1 MTMSLPFR
9 RPPPRS
15 AVALGCWDRRVLG
28 AFMCR
33 VSLKPLLT
41 WLPCATGLPFFSATC
56 ASLSPRRM
64 VWGAVQNPT
73 RTSGGPCEYM
83 AGVPFGLRPMPFL
96 ASCVTH
102 AEGGVGRGPHLSGA
116 AVLCC
121 SVVCWAGVLPFLLFC
136 PACLL
141 VCLVLSRSAS
151 AAALPVALPLP
162 LLLCLFRC
170 PGPLC
175 FVVCL

>member
-1 MTMSLPFR
+1 
-9 RPPPRS
+9 
-15 AVALGCWDRRVLG
+15 
-28 AFMCR
+28 
-33 VSLKPLLT
+33 
-41 WLPCATGLPFFSATC
+41 
-56 ASLSPRRM
+56 
-64 VWGAVQNPT
+64 
-73 RTSGGPCEYM
+73 M

-121 SVVCWAGVLPFLLFC
+121 SVVCWAGVCLFSCSALLAFRCVC
-136 PACLL
+136 PSVGP

-151 AAALPVALPLP
+151 VAALPVPCRCCLRLCRRCCCRLL

-175 FVVCL
+175 VVVVRGCGSIEGNCLRAGPGIDLPLRPLFVSCLTAVSPPVARRDLAQDANADRRACGKAAE